1 MKRNSSAGLE
11 RNENE
16 MSLQAKYKHEEK
28 AEKNIKRLTLNIYKN
43 CCMRKLR

>member
-1 MKRNSSAGLE
+1 MNKISITKLQFDEKKMKRNSSAGLE

-28 AEKNIKRLTLNIYKN
+28 AEKTLKD
-43 CCMRKLR
+43 